1 MARTCPSGFED
12 FLSSQTNL
20 DETQSDLAV
29 KPQSDLAVKPLP
41 EFEPDYIL
49 EQRIIWRVQNRIK
62 MKRISSANALPQ
74 TQKVVESGYNS
85 ESEKVSPVS
94 SGSRSKLPDFAAN
107 SPEDNPEGASS
118 LRFSSPESA
127 ILAIGSLPESPESG
141 KPDESGERVRARPRP
156 RSIFDISL
164 KNSGVKKRVSFKIYN
179 FVKFHFKSK
188 HAILP

>member
-12 FLSSQTNL
+12 FLSCQTNL
-20 DETQSDLAV
+20 DET
-29 KPQSDLAVKPLP
+29 QSDLAVKPLP

-74 TQKVVESGYNS
+74 TLKVVESGYNS

-94 SGSRSKLPDFAAN
+94 SGSWSKLPDFAAN